1 MTQEELKRKY
11 VDTLVMGVDAKIIL
25 PLLTDGFNPPDE
37 AIADTIQCNLK
48 SMLRCEAEQNPA
60 FKQIIPYI
68 IMMGMD
74 GRIFITLRL
83 GGDERLKGQHS
94 IGLGGH
100 MDGGED
106 VLTALYRE
114 LKEEVGLTEA
124 DVRDIR
130 LSGYI
135 YSGKTE
141 VDSVHVGAVYLL
153 KAEHSEVSCLERDTL
168 FGYWCN
174 AVE

>member
-11 VDTLVMGVDAKIIL
+11 GDTLVMGVDAKTIL
-25 PLLTDGFNPPDE
+25 PLLTDGFNPPDD
-37 AIADTIQCNLK
+37 AIADAIECDLK
-48 SMLRCEAEQNPA
+48 PMLRCEAEQNPA

-114 LKEEVGLTEA
+114 LKEEVGLTKA
-124 DVRDIR
+124 DVTDIQ

-135 YSGKTE
+135 YSSRTE
-141 VDSVHVGAVYLL
+141 MDSVHVGAVYLL
-153 KAEHSEVSCLERDTL
+153 KTENSEISCLERDTL

-174 AVE
+174 TAE